1 MKVFRV
7 IDDGTEVMATVNE
20 LEALRLLRRLCDKH
34 DVMAAWV
41 DDCEV
46 K

>member
-20 LEALRLLRRLCDKH
+20 LEALRRFRQLCEKH
-34 DVMAAWV
+34 DVTEAWI
-41 DDCEV
+41 DDSEV

>member
-20 LEALRLLRRLCDKH
+20 LEALRRLRQLCEKH
-34 DVMAAWV
+34 DVTWAWI
-41 DDCEV
+41 DESEV